1 MIRQY
6 FRVFGAFCFFIFSC
20 STFLQMTLF
29 GEVYIAPKNEMHI
42 ASGSLY
48 FESGKIITERGSD
61 AGTLSFAKGT
71 HWEKADHDTHVDG
84 FIRFYDASEFSFP
97 LGHNNVF
104 QPIHV
109 SDFSGSSHF
118 DVAYHHQGHGINQS
132 EDTIVTVSDNYFW
145 ELRNPKGKGF
155 VMLSWNT
162 FSNIHKLLE
171 RSPSPENA
179 LDLITIGGFDG
190 EQWIPIE
197 SKLSENPL
205 DGGSSS

>member
-1 MIRQY
+1 M
-6 FRVFGAFCFFIFSC
+6 
-20 STFLQMTLF
+20 
-29 GEVYIAPKNEMHI
+29 
-42 ASGSLY
+42 
-48 FESGKIITERGSD
+48 
-61 AGTLSFAKGT
+61 
-71 HWEKADHDTHVDG
+71 
-84 FIRFYDASEFSFP
+84 
-97 LGHNNVF
+97 F

-171 RSPSPENA
+171 RFPSPENA

-190 EQWIPIE
+190 GTMD
-197 SKLSENPL
+197 SH
-205 DGGSSS
+205 